1 MNGDGFDDI
10 IVGALKMN
18 AAMTGSAY
26 IIYGQKLKPQHALVL
41 TVVSTD
47 LFTVLSGTIYS
58 WFGYSVS
65 GAGKLLFILFN
76 QLFLF
81 TFF

>member
-26 IIYGQKLKPQHALVL
+26 IIYGQKQKPQYALL
-41 TVVSTD
+41 LSAVSSN

-58 WFGYSVS
+58 WFGYTVS
-65 GAGKLLFILFN
+65 GAGEMRFILFSCL
-76 QLFLF
+76 LF
-81 TFF
+81 